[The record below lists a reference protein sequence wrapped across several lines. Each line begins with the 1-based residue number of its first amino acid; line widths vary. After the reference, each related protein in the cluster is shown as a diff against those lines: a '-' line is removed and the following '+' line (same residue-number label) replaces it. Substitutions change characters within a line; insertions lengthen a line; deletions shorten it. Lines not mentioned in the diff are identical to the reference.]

1 MHTGTEIPSDCGR
14 VGSWKRA
21 QTEVWCQPVQPGG
34 DHGIL
39 HFCKSA
45 ISTTFLWTIPTF
57 FHISIAL
64 YCIFVKVLFQLLF
77 LFPCSFTFS
86 TIIQFR
92 LNNANWYWPQS
103 KSGHRQILNLQNI
116 HQMFNSQIFIIT
128 RLVAVNM
135 VDFYMNILS
144 KKNKILSAYFADE
157 LLQVKTVDN
166 KLLVHA
172 KHEESGGGR
181 GYLYTCV

>member
-1 MHTGTEIPSDCGR
+1 MHTGTEIPSDCGT

-45 ISTTFLWTIPTF
+45 IPTTF
-57 FHISIAL
+57 
-64 YCIFVKVLFQLLF
+64 CE
-77 LFPCSFTFS
+77 LFPYSFTFS

-92 LNNANWYWPQS
+92 LNNANWYWSQS
-103 KSGHRQILNLQNI
+103 KSGHRQFLNLQNF

-128 RLVAVNM
+128 RLVAVNGWFLYEYF
-135 VDFYMNILS
+135 V
-144 KKNKILSAYFADE
+144 KKNKQDSFRIFCWWTLAGEDCG
-157 LLQVKTVDN
+157 Q
-166 KLLVHA
+166 
-172 KHEESGGGR
+172 
-181 GYLYTCV
+181 